1 MALLYQVPDA
11 KRVRVILDTDAACEA
26 DDPFA
31 IAHALMSPKLLV
43 KAVIAEHFAQEH
55 SMERSFEAIH
65 RLTRAMELSP
75 LTLRGQQGPLGQDEA
90 ISEGVRF
97 IIEEARREDSHP
109 LAVLCLGALTNV
121 ACALRRAPDIAE
133 RLRVVSIGGRSFDE
147 ADPFHGRE
155 FNFGNDVDA
164 ANMVL
169 QSSVPLTLI
178 PISTYTQMRV
188 GLAELQAKVRPCGEV
203 GAYLFRQMVDY
214 NNGPW
219 AGWTCGES
227 WALGDSPAVGVM
239 LHPGCGRV
247 RRHPVRLVG
256 EDTAWLPLENG
267 RLMEVY
273 ETIDSRYILEDFFAK
288 LQLLYGG
295 K

>member
-1 MALLYQVPDA
+1 MTLCYQVPDA

-65 RLTRAMELSP
+65 RLTQAMELSP
-75 LTLRGQQGPLGQDEA
+75 LTLHGQQGPLRQDGA
-90 ISEGVRF
+90 ISEGVQF
-97 IIEEARREDSHP
+97 IIDEARREDSHP
-109 LAVLCLGALTNV
+109 LAVLCLGALTNI
-121 ACALRRAPDIAE
+121 ACALRHAPDIAE
-133 RLRVVSIGGRSFDE
+133 RLRVVSIGGRSFDGDDT
-147 ADPFHGRE
+147 ADVRE

-164 ANMVL
+164 ANLVL

-178 PISTYTQMRV
+178 PFGTYTQMRV
-188 GLAELQAKVRPCGEV
+188 GLAELQAKVRPCGKA
-203 GAYLFRQMVDY
+203 GAYLFQQMVDY
-214 NNGPW
+214 NNSPW

-227 WALGDSPAVGVM
+227 WSLGDSPAVGVT

-247 RRHPVRLVG
+247 RKHPIRLVG
-256 EDTAWLPLENG
+256 EDTAWLPLESG
-267 RLMEVY
+267 RLIDVY